1 MSITKE
7 CETIKLLGID
17 LDVHYSY
24 WKDDGHIQIEAI
36 ESLTD
41 TQDLM
46 PIMNQSLFEVII
58 NMLKEI
64 ESKKG

>member
-1 MSITKE
+1 MITKE
-7 CETIKLLGID
+7 YETINLLGIN
-17 LDVHYSY
+17 LDIHYSY
-24 WKDDGHIQIEAI
+24 WNGDGHIQIEAI

-46 PIMNQSLFEVII
+46 PIMNQDLFEVII

-64 ESKKG
+64 ESKKQ

>member
-1 MSITKE
+1 MAITKE
-7 CETIKLLGID
+7 YKTIKLLGID

-46 PIMNQSLFEVII
+46 PIIDECFLQDIA
-58 NMLKEI
+58 NMLKAI

>member
-7 CETIKLLGID
+7 YETINLLGID
-17 LDVHYSY
+17 LDVHYSVFE
-24 WKDDGHIQIEAI
+24 DGYIQLDAI

-46 PIMNQSLFEVII
+46 PIMNQDLFEVII